1 MLGCFVVAP
10 FNDIKSII
18 VNGQDVFPLIH
29 FGDQFQIEFS
39 PPEPEGTELGQGF
52 IPFLRYTGEDGNR
65 LSEIPEFNTIRN
77 TIGET
82 LTTIT

>member
-39 PPEPEGTELGQGF
+39 PPELEGNELGLGMLERMAADCLR
-52 IPFLRYTGEDGNR
+52 FLSSTPSGTQWRKT
-65 LSEIPEFNTIRN
+65 ST
-77 TIGET
+77 T
-82 LTTIT
+82 LT